1 MTALPGTRLS
11 AGAYFAKYE
20 QWLDQIARNH
30 HARNPREPQRQAF
43 RPLRRPLA
51 EARVALV
58 STAGVHLDD
67 QQPFHVETVAGD
79 PTFRLIPD
87 DIDVTRLR
95 FRHTHY
101 DTTSAERDP
110 NVVFPLDRLH
120 EAVASGR
127 VGSSSPIHIGLMGF
141 NPDPV
146 PIVEETA
153 PAVADVLEDAQA
165 DVVALVPG

>member
-1 MTALPGTRLS
+1 MIFDGFES
-11 AGAYFAKYE
+11 Y
-20 QWLDQIARNH
+20 
-30 HARNPREPQRQAF
+30 
-43 RPLRRPLA
+43 
-51 EARVALV
+51 
-58 STAGVHLDD
+58 STAGFRPKVVVIGSG
-67 QQPFHVETVAGD
+67 PAGVTVARKLGAAGIPVTILEAGGFDYRDESQELYKGTTIGD
-79 PTFRLIPD
+79 PYFDL
-87 DIDVTRLR
+87 DVTRLR

-120 EAVASGR
+120 EAVARGR
-127 VGSSSPIHIGLMGF
+127 VGSSSPVHIGLMGF

-165 DVVALVPG
+165 DVVVLVPG